1 MLKNEQYN
9 PLIQLVNVKDLIAN
23 NTLPGGTSSGTGDS
37 SKQSIVLPYYTP
49 VDEEDRTLVFE
60 SRFESGNLA
69 MAYKISD
76 QEYNC
81 ILSNDINTK
90 GHTQCKSFGVNTLC
104 F

>member
-1 MLKNEQYN
+1 MLKNEHYN

-23 NTLPGGTSSGTGDS
+23 NTLPGGTNSGGNTSGGGDS

-49 VDEEDRTLVFE
+49 VDENDRTLVFE

-69 MAYKISD
+69 MAYKLSD

-90 GHTQCKSFGVNTLC
+90 GHTQCK
-104 F
+104 